1 MRQPVADNWSTE
13 QYTILQ
19 QLASNYLTDG
29 MFIQSVRERRERRE
43 RRGLIIII
51 ILITTRLH

>member
-29 MFIQSVRERRERRE
+29 MFIQSVRERRERR
-43 RRGLIIII
+43 GLIIII